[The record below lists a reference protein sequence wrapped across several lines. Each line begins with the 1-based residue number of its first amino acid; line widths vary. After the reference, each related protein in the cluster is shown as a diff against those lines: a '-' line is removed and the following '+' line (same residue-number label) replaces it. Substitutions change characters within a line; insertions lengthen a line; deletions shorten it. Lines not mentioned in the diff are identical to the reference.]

1 MKDLI
6 KKILKEDNELDWIRD
21 VNPISKVEIAEELI
35 DLRDVGYYIH
45 DPERS
50 RLVDTIYGLGL
61 DKERLKSLS
70 KALYGFG
77 DSCFDVGRDEGQQ
90 ASWGEAHNEGYNEGY
105 EAGQDDMRSE
115 MESEAEDKYEEGYD
129 KGYYDGEEEGHELGY
144 KKGYEEGS
152 EKTYYKA
159 FEEGRAYEAGLD
171 VEDLE
176 RRESGFDPRE
186 YDEDYDENY

>member
-6 KKILKEDNELDWIRD
+6 KKILKEDNELDWIRN
-21 VNPISKVEIAEELI
+21 VNPISKAEIAEELT

-70 KALYGFG
+70 KALYDFG
-77 DSCFDVGRDEGQQ
+77 DSCHDVGRDDGMSLGYEEGES
-90 ASWGEAHNEGYNEGY
+90 AGYNEGY
-105 EAGQDDMRSE
+105 SEGKNECEEE
-115 MESEAEDKYEEGYD
+115 MELEYDRGYDEGENDGYREGYR
-129 KGYYDGEEEGHELGY
+129 
-144 KKGYEEGS
+144 KGYEEGT
-152 EKTYYKA
+152 ENTYYKA